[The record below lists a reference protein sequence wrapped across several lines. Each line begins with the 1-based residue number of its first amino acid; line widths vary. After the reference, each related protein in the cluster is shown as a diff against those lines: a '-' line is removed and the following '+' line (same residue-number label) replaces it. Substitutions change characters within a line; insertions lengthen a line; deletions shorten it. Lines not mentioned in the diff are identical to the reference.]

1 MTRALEPVHPAPR
14 LGMGRAGQTPG
25 SLSPLAGDLL
35 APQQMLGSPGHCCQQ
50 VEGWGGAPCEV
61 WQSGDKMEFAS
72 LSLEPSWHPE
82 RRIFFFFFFSFFQR
96 GESSNASLLSSKSCR
111 FHFCSNN
118 PEYKEKILWM
128 WFQLSR
134 VDTLH
139 SSAWLIGEKRNPMKN
154 SLCTFPQPYIE
165 CLGCYL
171 VFQDFSVRC
180 VIANDNFSIL
190 KPPLCNWN

>member
-82 RRIFFFFFFSFFQR
+82 RRIFFFFFFLFFR
-96 GESSNASLLSSKSCR
+96 EENLLML
-111 FHFCSNN
+111 HFCHPNLADFIFAQITQNIKRRFS
-118 PEYKEKILWM
+118 ECG
-128 WFQLSR
+128 
-134 VDTLH
+134 
-139 SSAWLIGEKRNPMKN
+139 SS
-154 SLCTFPQPYIE
+154 
-165 CLGCYL
+165 L
-171 VFQDFSVRC
+171 VELTHYTAVHD
-180 VIANDNFSIL
+180 
-190 KPPLCNWN
+190 